1 MVNQSARQNDKLC
14 YFYAAQEYSIIR
26 RVRGMENQYD
36 LEQLRRSKEELEQ
49 LVFQH
54 FKGKKTQKTLPSQL
68 ENEFWQFNI
77 DRTRI
82 NAIQFFGQGVITYTI
97 FVLLILPSNF
107 LVIRSSPNFI
117 ADFVY
122 SILSLLIVG
131 GALFLFWV
139 FARFRRLNQLF
150 YPAVC
155 FIVFSTIVF
164 PSLFMMSITNVVLQN
179 QAMVMIAF
187 LYMLG
192 FILSGIRPTHM
203 LWLGSIAAISILVSL
218 YLLEIPCDFLMLGRT
233 FIGSLLLGF
242 SISVMLTSKERK
254 LFLKTKISEI
264 DERILRLQASEL
276 LHLSQHDELTKVS
289 NRRTFEEMFSYYYD
303 LACRETKSMSVLF
316 IDIDYFKN
324 YNDFYGHQM
333 GDQVISAIAKTIKS
347 SIRHMDFIARYGGEE
362 FVVLLPE
369 TSAQGAYAVATN
381 IYKAIDRLMIPHEKS
396 LVSNHVTISLGIT
409 VFNGNPKISQDVLI
423 HTADKALYRAKQL
436 GRNQIYYQPLPIVE

>member
-1 MVNQSARQNDKLC
+1 
-14 YFYAAQEYSIIR
+14 
-26 RVRGMENQYD
+26 MENQYD
-36 LEQLRRSKEELEQ
+36 IKQLCKEKEDLEQ
-49 LVFQH
+49 LVIAH
-54 FKGKKTQKTLPSQL
+54 FRTKKTKKNLPTQL

-82 NAIQFFGQGVITYTI
+82 NAIQFFGQGVITYAI
-97 FVLLILPSNF
+97 FVLLILPSNL
-107 LVIRSSPNFI
+107 LVIRTSTHFI
-117 ADFVY
+117 LDFVY
-122 SILSLLIVG
+122 SILSLVVVAA
-131 GALFLFWV
+131 ALFLFWA
-139 FARFRRLNQLF
+139 FSRFRRLNPLF
-150 YPAVC
+150 YPATCV
-155 FIVFSTIVF
+155 IVFCIIVI
-164 PSLFMMSITNVVLQN
+164 PSLLMMSISNLVLQN
-179 QAMVMIAF
+179 QSMVLIAF

-192 FILSGIRPTHM
+192 FILSGLKPKHM
-203 LWLGSIAAISILVSL
+203 LWIGSSAAIVILLSL
-218 YLLEIPCDFLMLGRT
+218 YFLKVPCDFLMLGRT

-242 SISVMLTSKERK
+242 SISVMLTSKDRK

-289 NRRTFEEMFSYYYD
+289 NRRTFEEMFSYYYE
-303 LACRETKSMSVLF
+303 LACKESKAMSVLF

-333 GDQVISAIAKTIKS
+333 GDQVISTIAKMIKS

-381 IYKAIDRLMIPHEKS
+381 IYRAIDRQMIQHEKS

-409 VFNGNPKISQDVLI
+409 VFNGNPKISQDSVI

-436 GRNQIYYQPLPIVE
+436 GRNQIYYQPLPSVE

>member
-1 MVNQSARQNDKLC
+1 
-14 YFYAAQEYSIIR
+14 
-26 RVRGMENQYD
+26 MENQYD
-36 LEQLRRSKEELEQ
+36 IKQLCKEKEDLEQ
-49 LVFQH
+49 LVIAH
-54 FKGKKTQKTLPSQL
+54 SRTKKTKKNLPTQL

-82 NAIQFFGQGVITYTI
+82 NAIQFFGQGVITYAI
-97 FVLLILPSNF
+97 FVLLILPSNL
-107 LVIRSSPNFI
+107 LVIRASTHFI
-117 ADFVY
+117 LDFVY
-122 SILSLLIVG
+122 SILSLVVVAA
-131 GALFLFWV
+131 ALFLFWA
-139 FARFRRLNQLF
+139 FSRFRRLNPLF
-150 YPAVC
+150 YPATCV
-155 FIVFSTIVF
+155 IVFCTIVI
-164 PSLFMMSITNVVLQN
+164 PSLLMMSISNLVLQN
-179 QAMVMIAF
+179 QSMVLIAF

-192 FILSGIRPTHM
+192 FILSGLKPKHM
-203 LWLGSIAAISILVSL
+203 LWIGSSAAIVILLSL
-218 YLLEIPCDFLMLGRT
+218 YFLKVPCDFLMLGRT

-242 SISVMLTSKERK
+242 SISVMLTSKDRK

-289 NRRTFEEMFSYYYD
+289 NRRTFEEMFSYYYE
-303 LACRETKSMSVLF
+303 LACKESKAMSVLF

-333 GDQVISAIAKTIKS
+333 GDQVISAIAKMIKS

-381 IYKAIDRLMIPHEKS
+381 IYRAIDRQMIQHEKS

-409 VFNGNPKISQDVLI
+409 VFNGNPKISQDSVI

-436 GRNQIYYQPLPIVE
+436 GRNQIYYQPLPSVE

>member
-1 MVNQSARQNDKLC
+1 
-14 YFYAAQEYSIIR
+14 
-26 RVRGMENQYD
+26 MENQYD
-36 LEQLRRSKEELEQ
+36 IKQLCKEKEDLEQ
-49 LVFQH
+49 LVIAH
-54 FKGKKTQKTLPSQL
+54 SRTKKTQKNLPTQL

-82 NAIQFFGQGVITYTI
+82 NAIQFFGQGVITYAI
-97 FVLLILPSNF
+97 FVLLILPSNL
-107 LVIRSSPNFI
+107 LVIRASTHFI
-117 ADFVY
+117 LDFVY
-122 SILSLLIVG
+122 SILSLVVVAA
-131 GALFLFWV
+131 ALFLFWA
-139 FARFRRLNQLF
+139 FSRFRRLNPLF
-150 YPAVC
+150 YPATCV
-155 FIVFSTIVF
+155 IVFCTIVI
-164 PSLFMMSITNVVLQN
+164 PSLLMMSISNLVLQN
-179 QAMVMIAF
+179 QSMVLIAF

-192 FILSGIRPTHM
+192 FILSGLKPKHM
-203 LWLGSIAAISILVSL
+203 LWIGSSAAIVILLSL
-218 YLLEIPCDFLMLGRT
+218 YFLKVPCDFLMLGRT

-242 SISVMLTSKERK
+242 SISVMLTSKDRK

-289 NRRTFEEMFSYYYD
+289 NRRTFEEMFSYYYE
-303 LACRETKSMSVLF
+303 LACKESKAMSVLF

-333 GDQVISAIAKTIKS
+333 GDQVISAIAKMIKS

-381 IYKAIDRLMIPHEKS
+381 IYRAIDRQMIQHEKS

-409 VFNGNPKISQDVLI
+409 VFNGNPKISQDSVI

-436 GRNQIYYQPLPIVE
+436 GRNQIYYQPLPSVE

>member
-1 MVNQSARQNDKLC
+1 
-14 YFYAAQEYSIIR
+14 
-26 RVRGMENQYD
+26 MENQYD
-36 LEQLRRSKEELEQ
+36 IKQLCKEKEDLEQ
-49 LVFQH
+49 LVIAH
-54 FKGKKTQKTLPSQL
+54 SRTKKTQKNLPTQL

-82 NAIQFFGQGVITYTI
+82 NAIQFFGQGVITYAI
-97 FVLLILPSNF
+97 FVLLILPSNL
-107 LVIRSSPNFI
+107 LVIRKSTHFI
-117 ADFVY
+117 LDFVY
-122 SILSLLIVG
+122 SILSLVVVAA
-131 GALFLFWV
+131 ALFLFWA
-139 FARFRRLNQLF
+139 FSRFRRLNPLF
-150 YPAVC
+150 YPATCV
-155 FIVFSTIVF
+155 IVFCTIVI
-164 PSLFMMSITNVVLQN
+164 PSLLMMSISNLVLQN
-179 QAMVMIAF
+179 QSMVLIAF

-192 FILSGIRPTHM
+192 FILSGLKPKHM
-203 LWLGSIAAISILVSL
+203 LWIGSSAAIVILLSL
-218 YLLEIPCDFLMLGRT
+218 YFLKVPCDFLMLGRT

-242 SISVMLTSKERK
+242 SISVMLSSKDRK

-289 NRRTFEEMFSYYYD
+289 NRRTFEEMFSYYYE
-303 LACRETKSMSVLF
+303 LACKESKAMSVLF

-333 GDQVISAIAKTIKS
+333 GDQVISAIAKMIKS

-381 IYKAIDRLMIPHEKS
+381 IYRAIDRQMIQHEKS

-409 VFNGNPKISQDVLI
+409 VFNGNPKISQDSVI

-436 GRNQIYYQPLPIVE
+436 GRNQIYYQPLPSVE

>member
-1 MVNQSARQNDKLC
+1 
-14 YFYAAQEYSIIR
+14 
-26 RVRGMENQYD
+26 MENQYD
-36 LEQLRRSKEELEQ
+36 IKQLCKEKEDLEQ
-49 LVFQH
+49 LVITH
-54 FKGKKTQKTLPSQL
+54 SRTKKTQKNLPIQL

-82 NAIQFFGQGVITYTI
+82 NAIQFFGQGVITYAI
-97 FVLLILPSNF
+97 FVLLILPSNL
-107 LVIRSSPNFI
+107 LVIRTSTHFI
-117 ADFVY
+117 LDFVY
-122 SILSLLIVG
+122 SILSLVVVAA
-131 GALFLFWV
+131 ALFLFWA
-139 FARFRRLNQLF
+139 FSRFRRLNPLF
-150 YPAVC
+150 YPATCV
-155 FIVFSTIVF
+155 IVFCTIVI
-164 PSLFMMSITNVVLQN
+164 PSLLMMSISNLVLQN
-179 QAMVMIAF
+179 QSMVLIAF

-192 FILSGIRPTHM
+192 FILSGLKPKHM
-203 LWLGSIAAISILVSL
+203 LWIGSSAAIVILLSL
-218 YLLEIPCDFLMLGRT
+218 YFLKVPCDFLMLGRT

-242 SISVMLTSKERK
+242 SISVMLTSKDRK

-289 NRRTFEEMFSYYYD
+289 NRRTFEEMFSYYYE
-303 LACRETKSMSVLF
+303 LACKESKAMSVLF

-333 GDQVISAIAKTIKS
+333 GDQVISAIAKMIKS

-381 IYKAIDRLMIPHEKS
+381 IYRAIDRQMIQHEKS

-409 VFNGNPKISQDVLI
+409 VFNGNPKISQDSVI

-436 GRNQIYYQPLPIVE
+436 GRNQIYYQPLPSVE

>member
-1 MVNQSARQNDKLC
+1 
-14 YFYAAQEYSIIR
+14 
-26 RVRGMENQYD
+26 MENQYD
-36 LEQLRRSKEELEQ
+36 IKQLCKEKEDLEQ
-49 LVFQH
+49 LVITH
-54 FKGKKTQKTLPSQL
+54 SRTKKTQKNLPTQL

-97 FVLLILPSNF
+97 FVLLILPSNL
-107 LVIRSSPNFI
+107 LVIRTSTHFI
-117 ADFVY
+117 LDFVY
-122 SILSLLIVG
+122 SILSLVVVAA
-131 GALFLFWV
+131 ALFLFWA
-139 FARFRRLNQLF
+139 FSRFRRLNPLF
-150 YPAVC
+150 YPATCV
-155 FIVFSTIVF
+155 IVFCTIVI
-164 PSLFMMSITNVVLQN
+164 PSLLMMSISNLVLQN
-179 QAMVMIAF
+179 QSMVLIAF

-192 FILSGIRPTHM
+192 FILSGLKPKHM
-203 LWLGSIAAISILVSL
+203 LWIGSSAAIVILLSL
-218 YLLEIPCDFLMLGRT
+218 YFLKVPCDFLMLGRT

-242 SISVMLTSKERK
+242 SISVMLTSKDRK

-289 NRRTFEEMFSYYYD
+289 NRRTFEEMFSYYYE
-303 LACRETKSMSVLF
+303 LACKESKAMSVLF

-333 GDQVISAIAKTIKS
+333 GDQVISAIAKMIKS

-381 IYKAIDRLMIPHEKS
+381 IYRAIDRQMIQHEKS

-409 VFNGNPKISQDVLI
+409 VFNGNPKISQDSVI

-436 GRNQIYYQPLPIVE
+436 GRNQIYYQPLPSVE

>member
-1 MVNQSARQNDKLC
+1 
-14 YFYAAQEYSIIR
+14 
-26 RVRGMENQYD
+26 MENQYD
-36 LEQLRRSKEELEQ
+36 IKQLCKEKEDLEQ
-49 LVFQH
+49 LVITH
-54 FKGKKTQKTLPSQL
+54 SRTKKTQKNLPIQL

-82 NAIQFFGQGVITYTI
+82 NAIQFFGQGVITYAI
-97 FVLLILPSNF
+97 FVLLILPSNL
-107 LVIRSSPNFI
+107 LVIRKSTHFI
-117 ADFVY
+117 LDFVY
-122 SILSLLIVG
+122 SILSLVVVAA
-131 GALFLFWV
+131 ALFLFWA
-139 FARFRRLNQLF
+139 FSRFRRLNPLF
-150 YPAVC
+150 YPATCV
-155 FIVFSTIVF
+155 IVFCTIVI
-164 PSLFMMSITNVVLQN
+164 PSLLMMSISNLVLQN
-179 QAMVMIAF
+179 QSMVLIAF

-192 FILSGIRPTHM
+192 FILSGLKPKHM
-203 LWLGSIAAISILVSL
+203 LWIGSSAAIVILLSL
-218 YLLEIPCDFLMLGRT
+218 YFLKVPCDFLMLGRT

-289 NRRTFEEMFSYYYD
+289 NRRTFEEMFSYYYE
-303 LACRETKSMSVLF
+303 LACKESKAMSVLF

-333 GDQVISAIAKTIKS
+333 GDQVISAIAKMIKS

-381 IYKAIDRLMIPHEKS
+381 IYRAIDRQMIQHEKS

-409 VFNGNPKISQDVLI
+409 VFNGNPKISQDSVI

-436 GRNQIYYQPLPIVE
+436 GRNQIYYQPLPSVE

>member
-1 MVNQSARQNDKLC
+1 
-14 YFYAAQEYSIIR
+14 
-26 RVRGMENQYD
+26 MENQYD
-36 LEQLRRSKEELEQ
+36 LKRLCKEKEDLEQ
-49 LVFQH
+49 LVIAH
-54 FKGKKTQKTLPSQL
+54 SRTKKTQKNLPTQL

-97 FVLLILPSNF
+97 FVLLILPSNL
-107 LVIRSSPNFI
+107 LVIRASTHFI
-117 ADFVY
+117 LDFVY
-122 SILSLLIVG
+122 SILSLVVVAA
-131 GALFLFWV
+131 ALFLFWA
-139 FARFRRLNQLF
+139 FSRFRRLNPLF
-150 YPAVC
+150 YPATCV
-155 FIVFSTIVF
+155 IVFCTIVI
-164 PSLFMMSITNVVLQN
+164 PSLLMMSISNLVLQN
-179 QAMVMIAF
+179 QSMVLIAF

-192 FILSGIRPTHM
+192 FILSGLKPKHM
-203 LWLGSIAAISILVSL
+203 LWIGSSAAIVILLSL
-218 YLLEIPCDFLMLGRT
+218 YFLKVPCDFLMLGRT

-242 SISVMLTSKERK
+242 SISVMLTSKDRK

-289 NRRTFEEMFSYYYD
+289 NRRTFEEMFSYYYE
-303 LACRETKSMSVLF
+303 LACKESKAMSVLF

-333 GDQVISAIAKTIKS
+333 GDQVISAIAKMIKS

-381 IYKAIDRLMIPHEKS
+381 IYRAIDRQMIQHEKS

-409 VFNGNPKISQDVLI
+409 VFNGNPKISQDSVI

-436 GRNQIYYQPLPIVE
+436 GRNQIYYQPLPSVE

>member
-1 MVNQSARQNDKLC
+1 MP
-14 YFYAAQEYSIIR
+14 
-26 RVRGMENQYD
+26 
-36 LEQLRRSKEELEQ
+36 
-49 LVFQH
+49 
-54 FKGKKTQKTLPSQL
+54 TQL

-82 NAIQFFGQGVITYTI
+82 NAIQFFGQGVITYAI
-97 FVLLILPSNF
+97 FVLLILPSNL
-107 LVIRSSPNFI
+107 LVIRKSTHFI
-117 ADFVY
+117 LDFVY
-122 SILSLLIVG
+122 SILSLVVVAA
-131 GALFLFWV
+131 ALFLFWA
-139 FARFRRLNQLF
+139 FSRFRRLNPLF
-150 YPAVC
+150 YPATCV
-155 FIVFSTIVF
+155 IVFCTIVI
-164 PSLFMMSITNVVLQN
+164 PSLLMMSISNLVLQN
-179 QAMVMIAF
+179 QSMVLIAF

-192 FILSGIRPTHM
+192 FILSGLKPKHM
-203 LWLGSIAAISILVSL
+203 LWIGSSAAIVILLSL
-218 YLLEIPCDFLMLGRT
+218 YFLKVPCDFLMLGRT

-242 SISVMLTSKERK
+242 SISVMLTSKDRK

-289 NRRTFEEMFSYYYD
+289 NRRTFEEMFSYYYE
-303 LACRETKSMSVLF
+303 LACKESKAMSVLF

-333 GDQVISAIAKTIKS
+333 GDQVISAIAKMIKS

-381 IYKAIDRLMIPHEKS
+381 IYRAIDRQMIQHEKS

-409 VFNGNPKISQDVLI
+409 VFNGNPKISQDSVI

-436 GRNQIYYQPLPIVE
+436 GRNQIYYQPLPSVE